1 MCNALPRD
9 AAPGRRYND
18 CVKKL
23 LLLIPLCFPLTTHGS
38 ESIELQDGT
47 KVEGKILSVTAEN
60 VTIEVQTSPTIR
72 GAKSYPRADVAKI
85 RRAGQ
90 DDIAFEDIARIT
102 APATADNASVY
113 ETLLQPV
120 RQFMQDYAYSKH
132 MPQARQLVATLESER
147 DRIAAGEV
155 KVDGEWVAADAS
167 PSDRAELDG
176 RVQLSKMKAAADPS
190 VSLAAFEVL
199 EKNNKTSSS
208 YPEAVKV
215 AMDSIEKL
223 RANIVR
229 ARTELERR
237 TAEQEQGLKLAS
249 EDRRLQIEAGLAQEK
264 AAMQAQINRVK
275 QSGGKWLPVLPDEKV
290 LGDLAKLADSEEARL
305 ARIETTKLSG
315 AVEAARTARQQLD
328 AGDLGGAKASLDEAQ
343 RLWSAYAL
351 LAPLKDSLKKAQ
363 DEAARSTKEEA
374 KTSGS

>member
-1 MCNALPRD
+1 MTRD
-9 AAPGRRYND
+9 RPIRYTGP
-18 CVKKL
+18 VQKL
-23 LLLIPLCFPLTTHGS
+23 LLLSLLCLPLAAYGG

-47 KVEGKILSVTAEN
+47 KIEGRILSVTSDA

-72 GAKSYPRADVAKI
+72 GEKSYPRADVAKI

-90 DDIAFEDIARIT
+90 DDMAFEDIARIT

-147 DRIAAGEV
+147 DRISAGEL

-190 VSLAAFEVL
+190 LSLAAFEAL

-215 AMDSIEKL
+215 ALASIEKL

-229 ARTELERR
+229 VRTELDRR
-237 TAEQEQGLKLAS
+237 TGEQEQGLKLAS
-249 EDRRLQIEAGLAQEK
+249 EDRRLQMEAGLAQEK
-264 AAMQAQINRVK
+264 AAMQAQIDRVK
-275 QSGGKWLPVLPDEKV
+275 QSGGQWLPVLPDEKV

-305 ARIETTKLSG
+305 ARIDTTKLSG

-328 AGDLGGAKASLDEAQ
+328 AGNLEGAKASLDEAQ

-351 LAPLKDSLKKAQ
+351 LAPLKESLKKAQ
-363 DEAARSTKEEA
+363 DEAARRAKEEA